1 MNKNILRNTVQ
12 TILTKGKGILAA
24 DETPGNIGKKFQVL
38 HLDNTAENRREYR
51 EMLFSAE
58 GIENYISGVI
68 MQDET
73 INQFNSKGE
82 GFSDYLGR
90 KGILSGIKVDL
101 GVMPFQDNPVETIT
115 TGLDGL
121 RESLERYKALKAVF
135 AKWRAVIHIDVANN
149 IPSSEA
155 ITANVNALAEYAA
168 LCQQHDIVPIVE
180 PEVLMDGS
188 HDIDVSYQVTINV
201 LKVLFEALSAKGVDL
216 EGILLKPNMVLA
228 GLMCANQS
236 SPQVVAQRTLECFKE
251 SVPSAVPG
259 IVFLSGGQSDELA
272 IQHLALM
279 NQGQETPWVLS
290 FSYGRALQR
299 KALTI
304 WKGIDANVLAAQAA
318 FIEQA
323 RLNSLAT
330 FGRIA

>member
-1 MNKNILRNTVQ
+1 MNKSILRNTVQ
-12 TILTKGKGILAA
+12 ALLAKGKGILAA

-38 HLDNTAENRREYR
+38 HLDNTAENRRKYR

-82 GFSDYLGR
+82 GFSDYLGH

-101 GVMPFQDNPVETIT
+101 GVVPFQDNPVETIT

-121 RESLERYKALKAVF
+121 GERLDRYKALKAVF

-149 IPSSEA
+149 IPSQEV

-168 LCQQHDIVPIVE
+168 ICQQHDIVPIVE
-180 PEVLMDGS
+180 PEALMNGA
-188 HDIDVSYQVTINV
+188 HDIDVSYRVTTNV
-201 LKVLFEALSAKGVDL
+201 LKALFEALSAKGVDM

-228 GLMCANQS
+228 GLMCASQP
-236 SPQVVAQRTLECFKE
+236 SPQVVAQKTLESFKE
-251 SVPSAVPG
+251 SIPSAVPG

-279 NQGQETPWVLS
+279 NQGADVPWVLS

-304 WKGIDANVLAAQAA
+304 WKGLDANVLAAQAA
-318 FIEQA
+318 FIERA
-323 RLNSLAT
+323 RMNSLAT
-330 FGRIA
+330 LGQIT

>member
-1 MNKNILRNTVQ
+1 MNKDILKETVK

-38 HLDNTAENRREYR
+38 HIENSSENRRKYR

-68 MQDET
+68 LQDET
-73 INQFNSKGE
+73 LNQFNSKGE
-82 GFSDYLGR
+82 TFADYLLK

-101 GVMPFQDNPVETIT
+101 GVIPFKEDPVETIT
-115 TGLDGL
+115 TGLEGL
-121 RESLERYKALKAVF
+121 AARLERYKELKAVF
-135 AKWRAVIHIDVANN
+135 AKWRGEIHIDVSKN
-149 IPSSEA
+149 IPSEA
-155 ITANVNALAEYAA
+155 AIAANVGALADYAA
-168 LCQQHDIVPIVE
+168 ICQQHGIVPIVE

-188 HDIDVSYQVTINV
+188 HDIDVSFRVTTHV
-201 LKVLFEALSAKGVDL
+201 LKALFKELTEKGVDL

-228 GLMCANQS
+228 GLMCAHQP
-236 SPQVVAQRTLECFKE
+236 SPQEVAKRTLQCFNE
-251 SVPSAVPG
+251 SVPSNVPG

-272 IQHLALM
+272 IQHLAIM
-279 NQGQETPWVLS
+279 NQEVSTPWVLS

-299 KALTI
+299 KALTL
-304 WKGIDANVLAAQAA
+304 WKGQSENDAAAQKA

-323 RLNSLAT
+323 RMNSLAT
-330 FGRIA
+330 LGQIA